1 MKVKR
6 YIEGEFLR
14 VRIKKNGS
22 EWTTV
27 SIERDLVELVKKVF
41 CLSNDDEV
49 KEFVKRLTNGID
61 FDFKSYSQAVKSAI
75 YKTIGDRWDMFYSK
89 IQPDLFGE

>member
-1 MKVKR
+1 MKVRR

-14 VRIKKNGS
+14 VRIKKSGS

-41 CLSNDDEV
+41 CLSSDDEV
-49 KEFVKRLTNGID
+49 KEFVKQLTNDTD
-61 FDFKSYSQAVKSAI
+61 FNFKSYSQAVKSAI
-75 YKTIGDRWDMFYSK
+75 YKAIGDRWDMIYSK

>member
-1 MKVKR
+1 
-6 YIEGEFLR
+6 
-14 VRIKKNGS
+14 
-22 EWTTV
+22 
-27 SIERDLVELVKKVF
+27 VKK
-41 CLSNDDEV
+41 
-49 KEFVKRLTNGID
+49 FVKRLTNGID